1 MSDLLRASVF
11 PSTLLV
17 GANGPIGRAVS
28 RLSGVHDL
36 PVVATSRSGSLAVDV
51 SIPAQVEAILRS
63 VRPEALVYLVRAP
76 RGASDRQIDTAVEQ
90 MLRVAS
96 LAVQAGVSRFVL
108 ASSAA
113 VYGDRHRAPRRESD
127 PTEGVS
133 AYATEKITAERQ
145 LEEFALDRGLSAA
158 SARIF
163 NVFGP
168 GCRDSLLN
176 ALVEGPP
183 PVLAVTPHFVRDY
196 VHVDDVA
203 SALLLAAQRDD
214 VIGAVNIGSGR
225 GVDNSQ
231 LAAACP
237 DRYMDGDASIRSFSV
252 ADPAYAKAS
261 LAWQPREDP
270 FEYVSLR
277 RPRV

>member
-1 MSDLLRASVF
+1 M
-11 PSTLLV
+11 
-17 GANGPIGRAVS
+17 
-28 RLSGVHDL
+28 
-36 PVVATSRSGSLAVDV
+36 
-51 SIPAQVEAILRS
+51 
-63 VRPEALVYLVRAP
+63 
-76 RGASDRQIDTAVEQ
+76 
-90 MLRVAS
+90 
-96 LAVQAGVSRFVL
+96 
-108 ASSAA
+108 
-113 VYGDRHRAPRRESD
+113 
-127 PTEGVS
+127 
-133 AYATEKITAERQ
+133 
-145 LEEFALDRGLSAA
+145 
-158 SARIF
+158 
-163 NVFGP
+163 
-168 GCRDSLLN
+168 
-176 ALVEGPP
+176 
-183 PVLAVTPHFVRDY
+183 TPHFVRDY

-237 DRYMDGDASIRSFSV
+237 DRYVDGDASIRSFSV